1 MSGEGRAVQADWF
14 KKKKKMVSE
23 DTVGIQQT
31 HKIQA
36 CKLVFSHLSSS
47 KAVCLTVFAF
57 FFAVFLQPLD
67 VLPDGL
73 QISL

>member
-1 MSGEGRAVQADWF
+1 M
-14 KKKKKMVSE
+14 
-23 DTVGIQQT
+23 GIQQT

-36 CKLVFSHLSSS
+36 RELVSSHLSSS

>member
-14 KKKKKMVSE
+14 KKNGIRGHSGHSA
-23 DTVGIQQT
+23 DTQDSG
-31 HKIQA
+31 
-36 CKLVFSHLSSS
+36 LVFSHLSSS